1 MSNKELEAIIAKLN
15 KDFGKGT
22 IMKLGESPKQAIEA
36 ISTGSIRLN
45 RALGVGGYP
54 KGRIVEI
61 YGPESSGKT
70 TLAIHAVVEEQ
81 RNGGR
86 CAYIDMEH
94 AFDAGYAAS
103 VGADV
108 DELYFSQPG
117 SGEEALQIVDELS
130 KSGQFSLIVLDSVAA
145 LVPQKE
151 LDGEMGDS
159 SIGLQARLMS
169 QAMRKLV
176 TIVNSNNV
184 CLIMIN
190 QLREKIGVMFGSPEV
205 TTGGN
210 ALKFYASIRLDI
222 RKVTTNK
229 EGDESV
235 SNKVRVKVVKN
246 KVAPPFKQAEFNIEF
261 GEGIDSF
268 TEIMEEA
275 IDRNIIEKGG
285 SWLTYNGHKV
295 QGFPAMKQILKD
307 NPEMFEEIKLKIVG
321 EKDKI
326 EEIIN
331 GI

>member
-1 MSNKELEAIIAKLN
+1 MSKDLETVLAKIN

-22 IMKLGESPKQAIEA
+22 IIKLGESPKGPSEA
-36 ISTGSIRLN
+36 ISTGSRRLN
-45 RALGVGGYP
+45 KALGVGGYP
-54 KGRIVEI
+54 RGRIVEI

-81 RNGGR
+81 KNGGT

-94 AFDAGYAAS
+94 AFDTEYAEK
-103 VGADV
+103 VGVNV

-117 SGEEALQIVDELS
+117 SAEEALQIIDDLA
-130 KSGQFSLIVLDSVAA
+130 KSGQFNVIVLDSVAA

-176 TIVNSNNV
+176 TIVGSRNV

-210 ALKFYASIRLDI
+210 ALKFYASIRLDV
-222 RKVTTNK
+222 RRVSSVKDG
-229 EGDESV
+229 EEFV
-235 SNKVRVKVVKN
+235 SNRTRVKVVKN
-246 KVAPPFKQAEFNIEF
+246 KVAAPYKTCEFNIEF
-261 GEGIDSF
+261 GVGIDSF
-268 TEIMEEA
+268 TEIIEDA
-275 IDRNIIEKGG
+275 VDANIIEKGG
-285 SWLTYNGHKV
+285 AWYTYNEVKL
-295 QGFPAMKQILKD
+295 QGFENVKQFLRD
-307 NPEMFEEIKLKIVG
+307 NPEVFEEIK
-321 EKDKI
+321 EKLCMI
-326 EEIIN
+326 
-331 GI
+331 

>member
-1 MSNKELEAIIAKLN
+1 MSDKELQVVIAKLE

-22 IMKLGESPKQAIEA
+22 IMKLGESPKQAFDVIP
-36 ISTGSIRLN
+36 TGSVGLDN
-45 RALGVGGYP
+45 ALGVKGYP
-54 KGRIVEI
+54 KGRVIEI

-70 TLAIHAVVEEQ
+70 TLAIHAVLEAQKKGEL
-81 RNGGR
+81 

-94 AFDAGYAAS
+94 AFDADYAKA
-103 VGADV
+103 VGINAD
-108 DELYFSQPG
+108 DLYFAQPG
-117 SGEEALQIVDELS
+117 SGEEALQIVDELT
-130 KSGQFSLIVLDSVAA
+130 KSGKFGLIVLDSVAA

-176 TIVNSNNV
+176 TLVGSKNL

-210 ALKFYASIRLDI
+210 ALKYYASIRLDI

-229 EGDESV
+229 EEDEAV

-261 GEGIDSF
+261 GRGIDKF
-268 TEIMEEA
+268 AEVLNIA
-275 IDRNIIEKGG
+275 VDRNIIQKSG
-285 SWLTYNGHKV
+285 SWFSYNGDKLG
-295 QGFPAMKQILKD
+295 QGFNSVKEVMRD
-307 NPEMFEEIKLKIVG
+307 NSELFKEIEEKVSGNI
-321 EKDKI
+321 KI
-326 EEIIN
+326 EELI
-331 GI
+331 

>member
-1 MSNKELEAIIAKLN
+1 MSKDLETVLAKIN

-22 IMKLGESPKQAIEA
+22 IIKLGESPKGPSQS
-36 ISTGSIRLN
+36 ISTGSRRLN
-45 RALGVGGYP
+45 KALGVGGYP
-54 KGRIVEI
+54 RGRIVEI

-81 RNGGR
+81 KNGGT

-94 AFDAGYAAS
+94 AFDTEYAEK
-103 VGADV
+103 VGVNV

-117 SGEEALQIVDELS
+117 SAEEALQIIDDLA
-130 KSGQFSLIVLDSVAA
+130 KSGQFNVIVLDSVAA

-176 TIVNSNNV
+176 TIVGSRNV

-210 ALKFYASIRLDI
+210 ALKFYASIRLDV
-222 RKVTTNK
+222 RRVSSVKDG
-229 EGDESV
+229 EEFV
-235 SNKVRVKVVKN
+235 SNRTRVKVVKN
-246 KVAPPFKQAEFNIEF
+246 KVAAPYKTCEFNIEF
-261 GEGIDSF
+261 GVGIDSF
-268 TEIMEEA
+268 TEIIEDA
-275 IDRNIIEKGG
+275 VDANIIEKGG
-285 SWLTYNGHKV
+285 AWYTYNEVKL
-295 QGFPAMKQILKD
+295 QGFENVKQFLRD
-307 NPEMFEEIKLKIVG
+307 NPEVFEEIK
-321 EKDKI
+321 EKLCMI
-326 EEIIN
+326 
-331 GI
+331 